1 LYIYNTMENSKLSQ
15 LELEELF
22 PKNIQSMIQPRYS
35 LLKELNETKA
45 KSVII
50 QLITH
55 ITNYENKIKDLELI
69 LMICLYIEN
78 LKIVNV
84 NNIKKKIDKSALFV
98 SICHELFNISPES
111 QDMIDLKNSAQFLID
126 QKKVLKF
133 GYCKKLF
140 LTIKSYFTK

>member
-1 LYIYNTMENSKLSQ
+1 MENSKLSQ

-45 KSVII
+45 KSVIV
-50 QLITH
+50 QLIKQ
-55 ITNYENKIKDLELI
+55 IPNYENKIKDLELI

-111 QDMIDLKNSAQFLID
+111 QDMTDLKNSAQFLID
-126 QKKVLKF
+126 HKKVLKF
-133 GYCKKLF
+133 SFLKKIF

>member
-1 LYIYNTMENSKLSQ
+1 MENQKLSQ

-50 QLITH
+50 QLIKQ
-55 ITNYENKIKDLELI
+55 IPNYENKIKDLELI

-98 SICHELFNISPES
+98 SICHELFNISPDS

-126 QKKVLKF
+126 HKKVLKF
-133 GYCKKLF
+133 GYVKKLF

>member
-1 LYIYNTMENSKLSQ
+1 MENQKLSQ
-15 LELEELF
+15 IELEELF

-35 LLKELNETKA
+35 LLKEMNETKA
-45 KSVII
+45 KTVII
-50 QLITH
+50 QLIKQ
-55 ITNYENKIKDLELI
+55 IPNYENKIKDLELI

-98 SICHELFNISPES
+98 SICHELFNISPDS
-111 QDMIDLKNSAQFLID
+111 QDMADLKNSAQFLID
-126 QKKVLKF
+126 HKKVLKF
-133 GYCKKLF
+133 GYVKKLF

>member
-1 LYIYNTMENSKLSQ
+1 MENQKLSQ

-22 PKNIQSMIQPRYS
+22 PKNIQSLIQPRYS

-50 QLITH
+50 QLIKQ
-55 ITNYENKIKDLELI
+55 IPNYESKIKDLELI

-111 QDMIDLKNSAQFLID
+111 QDMTDLKNSAQFLID
-126 QKKVLKF
+126 HKKVLKF
-133 GYCKKLF
+133 GYVKKLF

>member
-1 LYIYNTMENSKLSQ
+1 MENQKLSQ

-45 KSVII
+45 KKVII
-50 QLITH
+50 QLIKQ
-55 ITNYENKIKDLELI
+55 IPNYENKIKDLELI

-78 LKIVNV
+78 LKIVNA

-98 SICHELFNISPES
+98 SICHELFNISPDS

-126 QKKVLKF
+126 HKKVLKF
-133 GYCKKLF
+133 GYVKKLF